1 MGGINTPCVKRV
13 DAPRVQTQT
22 AGCMNRVLNPAEPS
36 PIPKGL
42 CALAVMTKAPRAG
55 RVKTRLTPPLTPE
68 EAAALN
74 ICFLRDT
81 TAAITATSAGGRT
94 RGIAVYTPVGA
105 EDAYNGI
112 LPQDFDLV
120 PQRGEEFGERLISA
134 TEDLFRLGFE
144 SLCLINSDSPTV
156 PPAAF
161 AEAVEV
167 LSQPEDGVVLGPS
180 DDGGYYLI
188 GLKKLHRA
196 LFSGI
201 TWSTERVLEETVQR
215 AKQLN
220 LKVHLLPTWYDVD
233 DRATLARLCRELF
246 DRDSA
251 GAGYQAPATRGYL
264 DGLLK
269 KEGRERIWPELKTN
283 ALGAGAEK

>member
-1 MGGINTPCVKRV
+1 MGDINTPCVKRV
-13 DAPRVQTQT
+13 DARHAQTQT
-22 AGCMNRVLNPAEPS
+22 AACMNRVLDPAEP
-36 PIPKGL
+36 PAIPKGV

-55 RVKTRLTPPLTPE
+55 SVKTRLTPPLTPE

-81 TAAITATSAGGRT
+81 TTALAAIVTEGRA
-94 RGIAVYTPVGA
+94 RGIAVYTPLGA
-105 EDAYNGI
+105 EASYNGI
-112 LPQDFDLV
+112 LPQNFDLV
-120 PQRGEEFGERLISA
+120 PQRGEAFGERLISA
-134 TEDLFRLGFE
+134 SEDLLRLGFE
-144 SLCLINSDSPTV
+144 SLCLIDSDSPTV

-161 AEAVEV
+161 AQAVEI
-167 LSQPEDGVVLGPS
+167 LSQPGDAVVLGPS

-201 TWSTERVLEETVQR
+201 TWSTEHVLEETIAR
-215 AKQLN
+215 ARHLN
-220 LKVHLLPTWYDVD
+220 LNVHFLPTWYDVD

-246 DRDSA
+246 DHEGTSA
-251 GAGYQAPATRGYL
+251 GYEAPATRDYL

-269 KEGRERIWPELKTN
+269 KEGRGRIWPEVKAN
-283 ALGAGAEK
+283 ALGANAAK